1 MRCRGIE
8 DIGQIEAT
16 FRNLQA
22 NYLTL
27 QKRGETRMSTG
38 ELFRNQNIL
47 AFMQTK
53 ITPDDSSPWLFV
65 HIPQSVSYAV
75 RCQIAD
81 VLQPEAAIAA
91 DDEDGGQTY
100 DTRMSLALERF
111 AKSKEFRERRFVS
124 GHFKVFQIDKIG
136 ELANAHAMTIM
147 RDPVDRLLSD
157 FAAQQEGKR
166 VRVTAEAFLKFA
178 KSPAN
183 RNILLQFLC
192 PQGMWKPQECIEFI
206 QNRFDFIGIAEDL
219 PMTIKMFH
227 AIHGVRFSAAVASPP
242 LRSGGTL
249 GRSDLSDEMIK
260 TVTLLNALDYEIFRW
275 FHDRFVALKGEF
287 FKLSDRGEL
296 FKALSYREA
305 HRQKLV
311 QAV

>member
-1 MRCRGIE
+1 
-8 DIGQIEAT
+8 
-16 FRNLQA
+16 
-22 NYLTL
+22 
-27 QKRGETRMSTG
+27 MSTV

-47 AFMQTK
+47 GFIQTK

-91 DDEDGGQTY
+91 DDGDAGQTY

-111 AKSKEFRERRFVS
+111 ARSKEFGECRFVS
-124 GHFKVFQIDKIG
+124 GHFKVFQIDKVG

-206 QNRFDFIGIAEDL
+206 QNSLRFHRYRGRFAHDNQDVSRDTRCSVLRGSGLSAIAQRRDTWSERFIGRD
-219 PMTIKMFH
+219 
-227 AIHGVRFSAAVASPP
+227 
-242 LRSGGTL
+242 
-249 GRSDLSDEMIK
+249 DQ
-260 TVTLLNALDYEIFRW
+260 
-275 FHDRFVALKGEF
+275 DRDATQRVGL
-287 FKLSDRGEL
+287 
-296 FKALSYREA
+296 
-305 HRQKLV
+305 
-311 QAV
+311 